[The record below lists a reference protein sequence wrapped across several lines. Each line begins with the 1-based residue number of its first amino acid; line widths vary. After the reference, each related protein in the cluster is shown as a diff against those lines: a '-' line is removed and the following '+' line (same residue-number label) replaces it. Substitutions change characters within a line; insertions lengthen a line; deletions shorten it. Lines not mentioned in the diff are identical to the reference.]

1 MSGPVGGRPTAE
13 SESSVYIRQE
23 RDTTA
28 GVSTAAQAALTL
40 RDRALAALDGGDP
53 AAALGIAER
62 GLALLGAAGAGGG
75 ADEAALLVAAA
86 ETEEALGRAGAAGM
100 TAAAAAGLLG
110 GIVAA
115 APGDDGSLVLWC
127 QAQERLAGLE
137 RAVAGHG
144 TPGRRSA

>member
-13 SESSVYIRQE
+13 SESSVYIQQE

-28 GVSTAAQAALTL
+28 DVSTAAQAALTL

-62 GLALLGAAGAGGG
+62 GLALL
-75 ADEAALLVAAA
+75 VAAA
-86 ETEEALGRAGAAGM
+86 EIEEALGRAGAARM

-127 QAQERLAGLE
+127 QAQERLARLE